1 MSTKQKRF
9 ILPEDE
15 IPKYWYNIQA
25 DMKTKPMPPLNPKT
39 KEALKPEDLYP
50 IFAKELC
57 KQELNQTD
65 AWIEIPEAVRE
76 MYKYYRSTPLVRAYG
91 LEKALG
97 TPAHIYFKNESVSPI
112 GSHKLNSAL
121 AQAYYCKE
129 EGVTNV
135 TTETG
140 AGQWGAALSYAAKV
154 FGLEAAV
161 YQVKISYNQKPYRRS
176 IMQTFGATVTA
187 SPSMSTRAGKDIITR
202 NPNYQGSLGTAISEA
217 IELAMSTPNC
227 N

>member
-39 KEALKPEDLYP
+39 KEALKPEDLFP

-57 KQELNQTD
+57 RQELNQTD

-97 TPAHIYFKNESVSPI
+97 SRRFREAQKML
-112 GSHKLNSAL
+112 LNFGPETDNPCVNCQRYKIMKETKSYL
-121 AQAYYCKE
+121 TLEEIEAYK
-129 EGVTNV
+129 
-135 TTETG
+135 
-140 AGQWGAALSYAAKV
+140 K
-154 FGLEAAV
+154 
-161 YQVKISYNQKPYRRS
+161 
-176 IMQTFGATVTA
+176 
-187 SPSMSTRAGKDIITR
+187 
-202 NPNYQGSLGTAISEA
+202 
-217 IELAMSTPNC
+217 
-227 N
+227 

>member
-140 AGQWGAALSYAAKV
+140 AGQWGAALSYTLPADTSTGYNLCAFGIRDIGSFCYKPCSDIAADAFISLKSQHCIQDKNITV
-154 FGLEAAV
+154 ASFIKEV
-161 YQVKISYNQKPYRRS
+161 ISRQVQSAKFRQN
-176 IMQTFGATVTA
+176 
-187 SPSMSTRAGKDIITR
+187 
-202 NPNYQGSLGTAISEA
+202 
-217 IELAMSTPNC
+217 
-227 N
+227 

>member
-65 AWIEIPEAVRE
+65 AWIEILKQCVKCTNTIA
-76 MYKYYRSTPLVRAYG
+76 
-91 LEKALG
+91 
-97 TPAHIYFKNESVSPI
+97 AHHWYVPTDWKK
-112 GSHKLNSAL
+112 H
-121 AQAYYCKE
+121 
-129 EGVTNV
+129 
-135 TTETG
+135 
-140 AGQWGAALSYAAKV
+140 
-154 FGLEAAV
+154 
-161 YQVKISYNQKPYRRS
+161 
-176 IMQTFGATVTA
+176 
-187 SPSMSTRAGKDIITR
+187 
-202 NPNYQGSLGTAISEA
+202 
-217 IELAMSTPNC
+217 
-227 N
+227 

>member
-65 AWIEIPEAVRE
+65 AWIEIPEAME
-76 MYKYYRSTPLVRAYG
+76 YIFNI
-91 LEKALG
+91 E
-97 TPAHIYFKNESVSPI
+97 
-112 GSHKLNSAL
+112 
-121 AQAYYCKE
+121 
-129 EGVTNV
+129 
-135 TTETG
+135 
-140 AGQWGAALSYAAKV
+140 
-154 FGLEAAV
+154 
-161 YQVKISYNQKPYRRS
+161 
-176 IMQTFGATVTA
+176 
-187 SPSMSTRAGKDIITR
+187 SPSLR
-202 NPNYQGSLGTAISEA
+202 GSGLKFLSNSCTK
-217 IELAMSTPNC
+217 
-227 N
+227 

>member
-39 KEALKPEDLYP
+39 KEALKPEDLFP

-57 KQELNQTD
+57 RQELNQTD
-65 AWIEIPEAVRE
+65 AWIRNFPKLYAKCN
-76 MYKYYRSTPLVRAYG
+76 KYYRSTT
-91 LEKALG
+91 LG
-97 TPAHIYFKNESVSPI
+97 TCLRIGTGSWVPPAHIYFKNESVSPI

-129 EGVTNV
+129 RV
-135 TTETG
+135 
-140 AGQWGAALSYAAKV
+140 SPM
-154 FGLEAAV
+154 
-161 YQVKISYNQKPYRRS
+161 SPPKPVR
-176 IMQTFGATVTA
+176 
-187 SPSMSTRAGKDIITR
+187 DIILLQKAVKEQFRKT
-202 NPNYQGSLGTAISEA
+202 GHSL
-217 IELAMSTPNC
+217 
-227 N
+227 